1 MNFKYVVAI
10 VRPELAAPLEE
21 KLSAVGVGG
30 ITLSKVKG
38 FGDYK
43 NFFSRDWLSEY
54 TKVEIF
60 TEESKVDA
68 LLDVLQESAEA
79 DVSGVGVVAV
89 MPVDR
94 FLHLHRR
101 HQDHSRLADA
111 VA

>member
-1 MNFKYVVAI
+1 MNYKYVVAI
-10 VRPELAAPLEE
+10 VRPELAASLEA
-21 KLSAVGVGG
+21 KLGAVGAGG
-30 ITLSKVKG
+30 ITLTKVKG
-38 FGDYK
+38 FGEYK

-54 TKVEIF
+54 TRVEIF

-94 FLHLHRR
+94 FLHLHTR
-101 HQDHSRLADA
+101 HRDCS
-111 VA
+111 